1 MKRNTLVESGD
12 FYAEDAHKR
21 FKWNVVKDCHSQKN
35 QLHLYL
41 PDQGYKGVMVYR
53 LMQRVGMSYDMNQM
67 LHHRTNYF
75 NADNYKMAIICLA
88 TESSEYN
95 TSDTLIASEIDRIV
109 FNFPSH
115 NTIKLKDLRSLVL
128 EAITLAYVIY
138 FESLANVLGE
148 KAFST
153 LIESVDRVEFI

>member
-12 FYAEDAHKR
+12 FYVEEAHR
-21 FKWNVVKDCHSQKN
+21 SFKWDLVKDCHSQKN

-41 PDQGYKGVMVYR
+41 GDHAYNGSVVYR
-53 LMQRVGMSYDMNQM
+53 ILQRLNVAYDLMTLLNRK
-67 LHHRTNYF
+67 TEYF
-75 NADNYKMAIICLA
+75 KADSYKMAVIHLS
-88 TESSEYN
+88 TESISYN
-95 TSDTLIASEIDRIV
+95 TSDTLVTSETDRIIV
-109 FNFPSH
+109 NFPILNSIEF
-115 NTIKLKDLRSLVL
+115 TDLRCLVM
-128 EAITLAYVIY
+128 EAILFAYLIY